1 MSLSIKKKSRL
12 YARYL
17 RSIEKPDA
25 FLCILDAMLGRM
37 RLRQIRLAGT
47 SLFVRSGTL
56 DVKVAISSLVEQEH
70 RDVKCDDPRFI
81 IDAGA
86 NIGSASI
93 YFARRFP
100 NARIIAVEPEK
111 DNFEMLC
118 KNAEPYPNIVPIQ
131 AALWSERT
139 MREIQ
144 DRHTGSLGFTISE
157 TTNRKQATGQKVDC
171 LTIQDLMEQH
181 GIDRIDLLKMDIEG
195 AEKEV
200 LGNSD
205 GWINKVNALTAELHD
220 KICPGCERAY
230 YLATK
235 DFKQTIKYG
244 EKIIAYRI

>member
-1 MSLSIKKKSRL
+1 MSLSIKKKTRL
-12 YARYL
+12 FARYL

-25 FLCILDAMLGRM
+25 FFCIFDLIMGRE
-37 RLRQIRLAGT
+37 RLRRIRLAGT
-47 SLFVRSGTL
+47 SVFVRSGTV

-70 RDVKCDDPRFI
+70 RDVECKEPRFI

-100 NARIIAVEPEK
+100 NARIIAIEPE
-111 DNFEMLC
+111 NGNYEILC
-118 KNAEPYPNIVPIQ
+118 KNAQPYPNITAVH

-139 MREIQ
+139 KREIQ

-157 TTNRKQATGQKVDC
+157 TTNCKLATGQEVDC
-171 LTIQDLMEQH
+171 LTVLDLMKIH
-181 GIDRIDLLKMDIEG
+181 NIDRIGLFKMDIEG

-200 LGNSD
+200 LKHSNS
-205 GWINKVNALTAELHD
+205 WIDKVDAITAELHD
-220 KICPGCERAY
+220 KICPGCEREY

-235 DFKQTIKYG
+235 EFKRTIKYG
-244 EKIIAYRI
+244 EKIIAYRD